1 MTTFEIWVFGALVF
15 TCLAMALLSGWWVP
29 RQQERLV
36 RDSLVCLSSA
46 IEMRFAGYHGST
58 VEVVRLA
65 LELGRRIGLT
75 SGQLRRL
82 EQAAWAQDI
91 GLSSVPYALLNHTP
105 MEHWTEADHA
115 IYARHPEVGGAMLE
129 LIPNLEH
136 LAHIVRH
143 HHGAIRHHD
152 DLSHTGLCVEAR
164 VLSLVNSYLW
174 HANELGVVVAKDHIQ
189 TESGR
194 LFDAKM
200 VDELLRMVTCA
211 SESVAPT
218 L

>member
-1 MTTFEIWVFGALVF
+1 MTAFEIWVLGALVF
-15 TCLAMALLSGWWVP
+15 TCTGMAFLSFWWIP
-29 RQQERLV
+29 RHQERLV

-46 IEMRFAGYHGST
+46 IEMRFSGYHGST

-65 LELGRRIGLT
+65 LELGRRMGLT
-75 SGQLRRL
+75 SSQRRRL

-105 MEHWTEADHA
+105 MEQWTESDHA
-115 IYARHPEVGGAMLE
+115 IYARHPEVGAAMLE
-129 LIPNLEH
+129 LIPNLSH

-143 HHGAIRHHD
+143 HHGAVQHHN
-152 DLSHTGLCVEAR
+152 DLSHTGLCAEAR

-200 VDELLRMVTCA
+200 VEELLRMVT
-211 SESVAPT
+211 SSGETVAPC